1 MNKAKLIV
9 GLGLLTAAGLTWAA
23 SRRASSAA
31 MAAIPD
37 QDAPWSQEQPLPQE
51 WATEEQTWYQSAQ
64 VAWAENVSPIFDWS
78 EPVSNQN
85 NVSAFLEAIAWAEG
99 TGQRANPYAVCFAYK
114 FTITNFAD
122 HPTVL
127 GSWKGEPLSPSV
139 CAAAGLGA
147 GCVSTAA
154 GKYQIIRP
162 TWVGLK
168 QRLRLPDFGPES
180 QDAAAIQLLKDCG
193 AYRAIELGQFSEAV
207 RLARKTWASLP
218 GAGYGQPERR
228 STDLQARYTAAGGVV
243 VA

>member
-1 MNKAKLIV
+1 MDKKKLAL
-9 GLGLLTAAGLTWAA
+9 GLGLLTLAGVAVAA
-23 SRRASSAA
+23 SRRYVER
-31 MAAIPD
+31 
-37 QDAPWSQEQPLPQE
+37 QQPAQQQSEPMPQE
-51 WATEEQTWYQSAQ
+51 WTQEEQGWFQNAQ
-64 VAWAENVSPIFDWS
+64 VTWDNEVAPLFDWS
-78 EPVSNQN
+78 EPMNNQN
-85 NVSAFLEAIAWAEG
+85 NVKAFLEAIAWAEG
-99 TGQRANPYAVCFAYK
+99 TAQRSNPYAVCFAYK

-122 HPTVL
+122 HPTVM
-127 GSWKGEPLSPSV
+127 GTWKGEKLSDSV
-139 CAAAGLGA
+139 CAAAGLGP

-162 TWVGLK
+162 TWVSLK
-168 QRLRLPDFGPES
+168 QRLRLPDFSPES

-193 AYRAIELGQFSEAV
+193 AHRAIEAGQFSEAV